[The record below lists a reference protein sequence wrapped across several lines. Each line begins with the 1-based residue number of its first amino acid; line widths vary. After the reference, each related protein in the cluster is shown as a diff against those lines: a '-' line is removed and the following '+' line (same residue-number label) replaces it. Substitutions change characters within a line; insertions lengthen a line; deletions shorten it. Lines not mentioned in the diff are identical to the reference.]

1 MTSRRNRWRRVTTCP
16 SKNLLSVAAIALAAL
31 LPEALPLQAQERQ
44 EPTTPQEGRRVHV
57 VRTGDTLWDLA
68 EFYLSD
74 PFLWPEIYRINTI
87 VVEDP
92 HWIYPAEELLV
103 PGVGE
108 VVRPPIPTE
117 VPGEERIPGEEV
129 VERVPTPEIPTPEVG
144 ELPEQIQ
151 VEERPTIF
159 VERDIAETTLT
170 YQPIAAVPPS
180 SVTATDFHRAG
191 MLLPLSELGPR
202 GEIVDPTAPR
212 GFAVPPLPTIHRYG
226 RFYLSHP
233 GGEPPDPGDRMLLF
247 RIERLVKPWGRVI
260 RPTGL
265 ATIAAV
271 HEDVSVA
278 VLVEV
283 YDRVV
288 LGDQAIEAETFEL
301 EPGIFAEPVSTG
313 PGGELVALMD
323 LQLIAS
329 TEDLVF
335 IDVGRSQG
343 IQVGDEFEL
352 YVGNRR
358 SSEGLRLPE
367 EFVGMGRVMRVTE
380 QTATLRLLRMR
391 HPTVDVG
398 LPVRLVAKMP
408 S

>member
-1 MTSRRNRWRRVTTCP
+1 MTFRRNRWRRVTTCP
-16 SKNLLSVAAIALAAL
+16 SKHLLSIAAIALAAL

-44 EPTTPQEGRRVHV
+44 EQTTPQEGRRIHV
-57 VRTGDTLWDLA
+57 VRPGDTLWDLA

-92 HWIYPAEELLV
+92 HWIYPAEELAL
-103 PGVGE
+103 PGPGE
-108 VVRPPIPTE
+108 IVRP

-129 VERVPTPEIPTPEVG
+129 RERVPTPEIPTPEVG
-144 ELPEQIQ
+144 PTPEQIRM
-151 VEERPTIF
+151 EETPTIF
-159 VERDIAETTLT
+159 AQRDIAETTLT
-170 YQPIAAVPPS
+170 YQPIAAIPPS
-180 SVTATDFHRAG
+180 AVTTTDFYRAG

-202 GEIVDPTAPR
+202 GEIVASTTPP
-212 GFAVPPLPTIHRYG
+212 GFTVPPFSTISRYG

-247 RIERLVKPWGRVI
+247 RIERRVRPWGFVI

-278 VLVEV
+278 VVIEL
-283 YDRVV
+283 YDRVMV
-288 LGDQAIEAETFEL
+288 GDQAIEAERFEF
-301 EPGIFAEPVSTG
+301 EPGVYPEPVSTG
-313 PGGELVALMD
+313 PGGELVAIMD
-323 LQLIAS
+323 VQPVPS
-329 TEDLVF
+329 TEDFVF
-335 IDVGRSQG
+335 IDVGRTQG
-343 IQVGDEFEL
+343 VQVGDEFDL
-352 YVGNRR
+352 YEAPRR
-358 SSEGLRLPE
+358 TSEGLRLPE
-367 EFVGMGRVMRVTE
+367 EYIGTGRVMRVTE

-391 HPTVDVG
+391 HPTIDVG
-398 LPVRLVAKMP
+398 LPVRLVARMP

>member
-1 MTSRRNRWRRVTTCP
+1 
-16 SKNLLSVAAIALAAL
+16 LSVAAIALAAL
-31 LPEALPLQAQERQ
+31 LPEALPLHAQERQ
-44 EPTTPQEGRRVHV
+44 EPTTPQEGRRIHV
-57 VRTGDTLWDLA
+57 VRSGDTLWDLA

-74 PFLWPEIYRINTI
+74 PFLWPEIYRINTV

-92 HWIYPAEELLV
+92 HWIYPAEELTV

-108 VVRPPIPTE
+108 VLRPP
-117 VPGEERIPGEEV
+117 VPGEERVPGEEV
-129 VERVPTPEIPTPEVG
+129 VERVPTPEVPTPEVG
-144 ELPEQIQ
+144 EVPEPIE

-180 SVTATDFHRAG
+180 AVTATDFHRAG

-202 GEIVDPTAPR
+202 GEVVDPVTPR
-212 GFAVPPLPTIHRYG
+212 GLELPPLSTIHRFG

-233 GGEPPDPGDRMLLF
+233 GGEPPDPGDRMLLL
-247 RIERLVKPWGRVI
+247 RIERHVRPWGNVV

-283 YDRVV
+283 YDRVL
-288 LGDQAIEAETFEL
+288 LGDQAIEAEMYYL
-301 EPGIFAEPVSTG
+301 QPGIFAEPVSTG
-313 PGGELVALMD
+313 PGGELIALMD
-323 LQLIAS
+323 SQLIVS
-329 TEDLVF
+329 TEDFVF
-335 IDVGRSQG
+335 IDVGRTQG

-352 YVGNRR
+352 YVEPRR
-358 SSEGLRLPE
+358 SQERLRLPE
-367 EFVGMGRVMRVTE
+367 EYVGRGRVMRVTE
-380 QTATLRLLRMR
+380 RTATLRLLDMR
-391 HPTVDVG
+391 HPTIDVG
-398 LPVRLVAKMP
+398 LPVRLVARMP

>member
-1 MTSRRNRWRRVTTCP
+1 MISRRNRWRRVTTCP

-31 LPEALPLQAQERQ
+31 LPEALPLHAQERQ

-108 VVRPPIPTE
+108 VIRPPTP

-144 ELPEQIQ
+144 EIPEQIM

-180 SVTATDFHRAG
+180 AVTATDFHRAG
-191 MLLPLSELGPR
+191 MLLPLAELGPR
-202 GEIVDPTAPR
+202 GEVVGAAAPS
-212 GFAVPPLPTIHRYG
+212 GFLAQPLSTIHRYE
-226 RFYLSHP
+226 RFYLSHA
-233 GGEPPDPGDRMLLF
+233 GGEPPDPGDRVLLF
-247 RIERLVKPWGRVI
+247 RIERLVRPWGRVI

-265 ATIAAV
+265 ATVAAV

-288 LGDQAIEAETFEL
+288 VGDQAIEAEAFDL
-301 EPGIFAEPVSTG
+301 GPGIFAEPVSAG

-323 LQLIAS
+323 RQLVAS
-329 TEDLVF
+329 TEDFVF
-335 IDVGRSQG
+335 IDIGRSQG
-343 IQVGDEFEL
+343 IQVGDEFDL
-352 YVGNRR
+352 YVEPRRNRD
-358 SSEGLRLPE
+358 GLRLPE
-367 EFVGMGRVMRVTE
+367 EHVATGRVMRVTE
-380 QTATLRLLRMR
+380 QTATLRLLSMR

-398 LPVRLVAKMP
+398 VAVRLVAKMP

>member
-1 MTSRRNRWRRVTTCP
+1 
-16 SKNLLSVAAIALAAL
+16 
-31 LPEALPLQAQERQ
+31 
-44 EPTTPQEGRRVHV
+44 VHV
-57 VRTGDTLWDLA
+57 VRVGDTLWDLA

-74 PFLWPEIYRINTI
+74 PFLWPEIYRINTV

-92 HWIYPAEELLV
+92 HWIYPAEELTV
-103 PGVGE
+103 PGPGE
-108 VVRPPIPTE
+108 VVRPPI
-117 VPGEERIPGEEV
+117 PGEERIPGEEV

-144 ELPEQIQ
+144 EVPEQIQ

-180 SVTATDFHRAG
+180 AVTSTDFHRAG
-191 MLLPLSELGPR
+191 MLLPLSELGAR

-226 RFYLSHP
+226 RFYMSHP
-233 GGEPPDPGDRMLLF
+233 DGEPPEPGDRMLLV
-247 RIERLVKPWGRVI
+247 RIERRVKPWGFVV

-265 ATIAAV
+265 ATVAAV
-271 HEDVSVA
+271 HEDVSIA
-278 VLVEV
+278 ILTEV
-283 YDRVV
+283 YDRVQ
-288 LGDQAIEAETFEL
+288 LGDQAIEAGMFDL
-301 EPGIFAEPVSTG
+301 EPGVFAEPVSAG
-313 PGGELVALMD
+313 PGGELIALME

-335 IDVGRSQG
+335 IDVGRTQG
-343 IQVGDEFEL
+343 IQIGDEFEL
-352 YVGNRR
+352 YVGTRR
-358 SSEGLRLPE
+358 SEGGLRLPE
-367 EFVGMGRVMRVTE
+367 EYVGMGRVMRVTE
-380 QTATLRLLRMR
+380 RTATLRLVNMR

-398 LPVRLVAKMP
+398 LPVRLVRRMP

>member
-1 MTSRRNRWRRVTTCP
+1 M
-16 SKNLLSVAAIALAAL
+16 
-31 LPEALPLQAQERQ
+31 
-44 EPTTPQEGRRVHV
+44 HV

-301 EPGIFAEPVSTG
+301 GPGIFAEPVSTG

-352 YVGNRR
+352 YVANRR

-380 QTATLRLLRMR
+380 QTATLRLLKMR

>member
-16 SKNLLSVAAIALAAL
+16 SKHLLSVAAIALAAL
-31 LPEALPLQAQERQ
+31 LPEALPLHAQGIQ
-44 EPTTPQEGRRVHV
+44 EETTPQEGRRVHV
-57 VRTGDTLWDLA
+57 VRVGDTLWDLA

-74 PFLWPEIYRINTI
+74 PFLWPEIYRINTV

-92 HWIYPAEELLV
+92 HWIYPAEELTV
-103 PGVGE
+103 PGPGE
-108 VVRPPIPTE
+108 VVRPPI
-117 VPGEERIPGEEV
+117 PGEERIPGEEV

-144 ELPEQIQ
+144 EVPEQIQ

-180 SVTATDFHRAG
+180 AVTSTDFHRAG
-191 MLLPLSELGPR
+191 MLLPLSELGAR

-226 RFYLSHP
+226 RFYMSHP
-233 GGEPPDPGDRMLLF
+233 DGEPPEPGDRMLLV
-247 RIERLVKPWGRVI
+247 RIERRVKPWGFVV

-265 ATIAAV
+265 ATVAAV
-271 HEDVSVA
+271 HEDVSIA
-278 VLVEV
+278 ILTEV
-283 YDRVV
+283 YDRVQ
-288 LGDQAIEAETFEL
+288 LGDQAIEAGMFDL
-301 EPGIFAEPVSTG
+301 EPGVFAEPVSAG
-313 PGGELVALMD
+313 PGGELIALME

-335 IDVGRSQG
+335 IDVGRTQG
-343 IQVGDEFEL
+343 IQIGDEFEL
-352 YVGNRR
+352 YVGTRR
-358 SSEGLRLPE
+358 SEGGLRLPE
-367 EFVGMGRVMRVTE
+367 EYVGMGRVMRVTE
-380 QTATLRLLRMR
+380 RTATLRLVNMR

-398 LPVRLVAKMP
+398 LPVRLVRRMP